1 MEGSLDLQQSDDY
14 AFYENTVKP
23 LFSGHLPGRSP
34 SLKPNLVQ
42 ITFQSVNFSRP
53 LKRGWMGYERAV
65 LTFEAWGSWVPE
77 RPRPRGSPRGPGRC
91 RGPSPRWTCPAAR
104 TVRPPRSPT
113 PSSGSPPRT
122 SPSITAGS
130 GASHLKRQSGSVLRV
145 HSHQQKRK
153 IFCLIFYVLFRQSL
167 TGPGPGQN
175 DVEVFTRQLRLYLYL
190 YFGIRSVPV
199 PLKFC
204 LIKPL
209 RFRFL

>member
-1 MEGSLDLQQSDDY
+1 
-14 AFYENTVKP
+14 
-23 LFSGHLPGRSP
+23 
-34 SLKPNLVQ
+34 
-42 ITFQSVNFSRP
+42 
-53 LKRGWMGYERAV
+53 MGYERAV

-77 RPRPRGSPRGPGRC
+77 RPRPRGSRRGPGRC

-130 GASHLKRQSGSVLRV
+130 GASHLKRQVPFLEFIHISKSERFFG
-145 HSHQQKRK
+145 
-153 IFCLIFYVLFRQSL
+153 LIFYVLFRQSL

-175 DVEVFTRQLRLYLYL
+175 WLAWNDVEVFTLQLRLHLYLYL
-190 YFGIRSVPV
+190 GIRSVPV

-204 LIKPL
+204 LNKLL
-209 RFRFL
+209 RFRFLWMTSRIPSH